1 MKTLLNDSFNIC
13 HKSQN
18 DELMVNESRN
28 TNKNRIY
35 LASHTENMSLLLY
48 FPQNF
53 KKRKE
58 KYRCLYYI
66 HGGDLIHGIALDR
79 LQLQQKADFLGCIVV
94 AVDYMMSPQKSFSTL
109 LLDCFAGFEWIIHN
123 SHDLNIELKEI
134 SIMGLGFGGGLAAAL
149 NLYITHRSEYHVKR
163 QILIYPIMNLFLE
176 QSEKEKPDNLIAP
189 LPDSFQ
195 NFSLLAPTYIF
206 MSAFD
211 LFYTEIFQYIAQLS
225 KSNIKVTL
233 DTLDPPVNLLNIKDL
248 DEIQKTN
255 NQFLSKLKK
264 FLYE

>member
-1 MKTLLNDSFNIC
+1 MKTSLNDSFNIC

-18 DELMVNESRN
+18 DERMLNELRN

-35 LASHTENMSLLLY
+35 LASHTENVSLLLY
-48 FPQNF
+48 FPQNY

-58 KYRCLYYI
+58 NYRCLYYI
-66 HGGDLIHGIALDR
+66 HSGDLIHGIALDR

-94 AVDYMMSPQKSFSTL
+94 AIDYMMSPQDSFSTL
-109 LLDCFAGFEWIIHN
+109 LDCFTGFEWIIHN
-123 SHDLNIELKEI
+123 SHNLNIELKEI
-134 SIMGLGFGGGLAAAL
+134 SIMGVGFGGGLAAAL

-163 QILIYPIMNLFLE
+163 QILLYPIMNLFLK
-176 QSEKEKPDNLIAP
+176 QSEEESSDNLIES

-211 LFYTEIFQYIAQLS
+211 LFYTEIFQYIEKLS

-233 DTLDPPVNLLNIKDL
+233 DTLDPPINLLNIKDL
-248 DEIQKTN
+248 NEIQKTN